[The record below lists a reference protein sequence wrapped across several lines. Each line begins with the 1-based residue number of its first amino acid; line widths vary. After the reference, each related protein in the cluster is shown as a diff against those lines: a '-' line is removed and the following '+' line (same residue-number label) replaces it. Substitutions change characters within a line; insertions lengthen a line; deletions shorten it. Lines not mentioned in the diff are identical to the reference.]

1 MEAVKSVVQLYG
13 SLCIDERVSGP
24 GSVLYMCCSNSENG
38 ETIIVC
44 AKSQCDDHIIKHVI
58 YIARICVFQNNCKKK
73 CCNTRLTCTNKL
85 IMASECQKT
94 RY

>member
-1 MEAVKSVVQLYG
+1 MEAVKSIVQLYG
-13 SLCIDERVSGP
+13 SLCIDERVSDL

-38 ETIIVC
+38 ETIVS

-73 CCNTRLTCTNKL
+73 CCHF
-85 IMASECQKT
+85 
-94 RY
+94 